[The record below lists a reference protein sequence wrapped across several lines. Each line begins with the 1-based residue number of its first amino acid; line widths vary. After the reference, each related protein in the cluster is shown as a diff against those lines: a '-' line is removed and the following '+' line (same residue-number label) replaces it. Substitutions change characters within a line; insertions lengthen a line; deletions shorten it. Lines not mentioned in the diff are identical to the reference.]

1 MDKRILQ
8 RKSGK
13 LIAAAA
19 AATAGLVGWGTQHAD
34 ASLVID
40 LRATGIS
47 HDGGNTVL
55 PIADPKAVVAAQG
68 DRVYFSVVARLSGTN
83 ATQLTGNFD
92 ALVPASDTKNDDTLQ
107 IVTGSFSSTGALK
120 GNYDPTNVGP
130 AQGTTPPSGSGAQ
143 ISPFNAAGAVNGQT
157 TDWDSD
163 GDLDIGNAGTDTSTM
178 WSSRAAAPNAVTK
191 SQSSNAA
198 FGTRFG
204 WSTGTTFN
212 QDTGPNSQVSLGK
225 LIDATT
231 SEATIGEMDWVVTGT
246 SGTALLNFIG
256 RPATDPGSALWFE
269 DGSSTGKTPGTG
281 AFLSGA
287 PITVSVPEPASLGL
301 LGIAGLGLLA
311 RRKKH

>member
-55 PIADPKAVVAAQG
+55 PVSDATGKTVIAAQG
-68 DRVYFSVVARLSGTN
+68 DRVYFAVVARISGTN

-92 ALVPASDTKNDDTLQ
+92 SSIPATDTKNDETLQ
-107 IVTGSFSSTGALK
+107 IVTGSFQSTGLLK
-120 GNYDPTNVGP
+120 GNYDPANVGP

-143 ISPFNAAGAVNGQT
+143 INPFNAAGAVNGVAN
-157 TDWDSD
+157 DFDAD

-178 WSSRAAAPNAVTK
+178 WSARAAAPQFVTMSK
-191 SQSSNAA
+191 SNSL
-198 FGTRFG
+198 GTRLG
-204 WSTGTTFN
+204 WSAGTTFN
-212 QDTGPNSQVSLGK
+212 QDVAPNSGVSEGK
-225 LIDATT
+225 IIDPT
-231 SEATIGEMDWVVTGT
+231 SAEALIGELDWIVTGS

-281 AFLSGA
+281 AFLSGT